1 MANGDSAVVGVDLK
15 TQLNDALI
23 ALHTSSSL
31 NISPSL
37 QDIIVKADAS
47 GTPTDWAR
55 RVQGVAE
62 WSTDH
67 EGPLAGQG
75 GTEAKVAGPN
85 MSMKLKLD
93 TTPDD
98 GTDNAALVE
107 IPLLDSVDFSLT
119 QEIAETGG
127 LDKPLWRYIRP
138 DTRDYEISL
147 SGTYVEPTSS
157 NGAPYDVT
165 LDKVLSRST
174 DKVPFEL
181 NVLGVTLSGNVEIG
195 DTTLEAETGG
205 EDAQIDMTLA
215 ANSDLTKNGSFE
227 SSIEAAFTA
236 FMNKNS
242 VDVGMLHYGES
253 GPESG
258 TVKLSGSGYYSELEI
273 SMSRG
278 EPITVSGT
286 VEGDGK
292 LNKATV

>member
-1 MANGDSAVVGVDLK
+1 MSTQGSVVGVDLK
-15 TQLNDALI
+15 TQLNSSLI

-37 QDIIVKADAS
+37 ADIIVKADGS
-47 GTPTDWAR
+47 GSPTDWAR

-62 WSTDH
+62 WSTEH
-67 EGPLAGQG
+67 EGPLAGQSS
-75 GTEAKVAGPN
+75 TEAKVADPN
-85 MSMKLKLD
+85 MSMKLELD
-93 TTPDD
+93 TGSGPS
-98 GTDNAALVE
+98 LVE

-174 DKVPFEL
+174 DNIPFEL
-181 NVLGVTLSGNVEIG
+181 EVLGATLSGKVEIG

-205 EDAQIDMTLA
+205 EDAQIDMTLS
-215 ANSDLTKNGSFE
+215 ANSDLTKSGSFG

-236 FMNKNS
+236 FMNKSS
-242 VDVGMLHYGES
+242 VDVGMLHYS
-253 GPESG
+253 GDAPESG
-258 TVKLSGSGYYSELEI
+258 TVKLTGSGFYSELNI

-278 EPITVSGT
+278 EPITVDGT
-286 VEGDGK
+286 VEGDGPLSK
-292 LNKATV
+292 GTVS